1 MAMILPLGF
10 AKVDENVYRSG
21 YPANKSLDFIST
33 LGLKSM
39 VSLLN
44 PSENRHDLK
53 FYCKAN
59 NLTFLEADIGVN
71 KEPFLSMDRDAV
83 ASVLNHLED
92 KSNLPC
98 LLFCSNGK
106 LRTSCMIG
114 W

>member
-1 MAMILPLGF
+1 MILPLGF
-10 AKVDENVYRSG
+10 ARVDENVYRSG
-21 YPANKSLDFIST
+21 YPAKKSLDFIGT

-44 PSENRHDLK
+44 PSENRSDLK
-53 FYCKAN
+53 AHCKAHDI
-59 NLTFLEADIGVN
+59 FLFEADIGVN
-71 KEPFLSMDRDAV
+71 KEPFLSMNAEVVTAV
-83 ASVLNHLED
+83 LKHLD
-92 KSNLPC
+92 NKSNLPC